1 MRARLPPN
9 PVIEIG
15 PRRARFMANLKT
27 HVNSDEPLS
36 VRNFI
41 ASRFSRH
48 PERYFEIFGV
58 LRKYE
63 LHHVATQFIDHQHDD
78 DFSLEEHK
86 QEEEEDHAAGLASAL
101 EELGPCFHKLGQLFS
116 TWPDLLPPNY
126 IEALSRLQNTVTPV
140 PGDKITAIIESELG
154 APISKLFESFDCD
167 PLATASMA
175 QVHRA
180 LLSDGSEV
188 AVKVQRPG
196 SRQRIEIDIEILHE
210 VARFASR
217 FTPYGKRYGFLQIVR
232 ELERSLSQELD
243 FRQEA
248 ESTRL
253 IGKQIAE
260 FKLLTV
266 PTVYSEYTTRR
277 VLTLSFV
284 HGRQLAQVSREELDA
299 LDSRSIAKELLSAY
313 LKQMVIDGVFHC
325 DPHPGNIFLADDGRL
340 ALMDFGM
347 IGRFDADQKDKIILL
362 LLAFSERL
370 GERVADTYLEM
381 IEILK
386 DVDRRAFT
394 QDVSALVSRYHDMSG
409 GRMAI
414 GTALLDLT
422 KLAQSHSTPV
432 PTSMTLL
439 GKAMLNLDGTIRV
452 LSPELDPV
460 QLIRDYML
468 KVMEKR
474 VIGQISPGRMFA
486 WVIDMKRLF
495 ENTPRRTE
503 MIIDKLANDQLT
515 LRLEVDHLDE
525 AVKSMNRAAN
535 RLSLSIIVASLILG
549 GKLVADTLGKT
560 EKRSHRKHHR

>member
-1 MRARLPPN
+1 
-9 PVIEIG
+9 
-15 PRRARFMANLKT
+15 MAKLKS
-27 HVNSDEPLS
+27 HVNGDAPLS
-36 VRNFI
+36 VKNFI

-48 PERYFEIFGV
+48 PERYFEIFAI

-63 LHHVATQFIDHQHDD
+63 LHHVAAQFMQHQHEEEDD
-78 DFSLEEHK
+78 GFGLDGH
-86 QEEEEDHAAGLASAL
+86 EEEEDHAAGLASAL
-101 EELGPCFHKLGQLFS
+101 EELGPCFIKLGQLLS
-116 TWPDLLPPNY
+116 TRPDLLPPNH

-140 PGDKITAIIESELG
+140 PSDRVTAIIESELG
-154 APISKLFESFDCD
+154 APLSELFESFDCE
-167 PLATASMA
+167 PMAAASMA

-180 LLSDGSEV
+180 VLRDGNEV

-196 SRQRIEIDIEILHE
+196 VRQRIEIDIEILHE
-210 VARFASR
+210 VARFATR
-217 FTPYGKRYGFLQIVR
+217 FTSYGKRYGFLQIVR
-232 ELERSLSQELD
+232 ELERSLNQELD
-243 FRQEA
+243 FRLEA

-253 IGKQIAE
+253 IGNQIAE
-260 FKLLTV
+260 FKLLTT
-266 PTVYSEYTTRR
+266 PKVYSDYTTRR

-347 IGRFDADQKDKIILL
+347 VGRFDADQKDKIILL

-370 GERVADTYLEM
+370 GERVADTYLDM
-381 IEILK
+381 IEIPK

-432 PTSMTLL
+432 PTAMTLL

-474 VIGQISPGRMFA
+474 VLGQISPGRVFA

-495 ENTPRRTE
+495 ESTPRRTD

-525 AVKSMNRAAN
+525 VVKSMNRAAN
-535 RLSLSIIVASLILG
+535 RLSLSIIVASLIIG
-549 GKLVADTLGKT
+549 GKLVVDTLGKT
-560 EKRSHRKHHR
+560 EKRSSRKHRH

>member
-1 MRARLPPN
+1 MT
-9 PVIEIG
+9 
-15 PRRARFMANLKT
+15 NLKN
-27 HVNSDEPLS
+27 HLNSD
-36 VRNFI
+36 
-41 ASRFSRH
+41 ASLMTLFTNRFSHH
-48 PERYFEIFGV
+48 PERYIEIVGV

-63 LHHVATQFIDHQHDD
+63 LHHLIAKFLLSHRH
-78 DFSLEEHK
+78 
-86 QEEEEDHAAGLASAL
+86 EEEDDDTLLLPARQEEDDHAEGLAKAL
-101 EELGPCFHKLGQLFS
+101 EELGPCFIKLGQLLS
-116 TWPDLLPPNY
+116 TRPDVLPADY
-126 IEALSRLQNTVTPV
+126 IAALSRLQDTVTPV
-140 PGDKITAIIESELG
+140 AHEKIAAIIESELG
-154 APISKLFESFDCD
+154 APISELFQSFDST

-180 LLSDGSEV
+180 TLHNGDEV

-196 SRQRIEIDIEILHE
+196 TRQRIEIDIEILHE
-210 VARFASR
+210 MARFATR

-232 ELERSLSQELD
+232 ELERSLSKELD

-253 IGKQIAE
+253 IGKQISD
-260 FKLLTV
+260 FKLLTT

-347 IGRFDADQKDKIILL
+347 VGRFDADQKDKIILL

-381 IEILK
+381 IEIPK

-474 VIGQISPGRMFA
+474 VIGQISPGRVFA

-495 ENTPRRTE
+495 ENTPRRTD

-535 RLSLSIIVASLILG
+535 RLSLSIIVASMILG
-549 GKLVADTLGKT
+549 GKLVVDTLGKT
-560 EKRSHRKHHR
+560 EMRSRRKSRH